1 MSHIGTDKMRVAC
14 VQMCSGTNRAENLA
28 ACEILIRDAAAK
40 GASLV
45 ATPEMTSILQKRPRL
60 LMAALPDPDQPL
72 SEIDQFSALAKELQI
87 TLLIGSMAVALAKEP
102 GVRRAANRSF
112 LFAPDGR
119 LITTYDKIHMF
130 DVDLPNGESWKESAI
145 YQPGEALVVAD
156 IGAAKLGLS
165 ICYDLRFPQLYR
177 RLAQA
182 GADIL
187 MVPAAFTKPTGAA
200 HWEVLLRARAI
211 ETGSFVIAPAQGG
224 QHEDGRETYGGSMII
239 NPWGEVLAAVDGDE
253 PGVIMADLD
262 IAQVA
267 KTRMQIPSL
276 ALTTNPSLRQI

>member
-1 MSHIGTDKMRVAC
+1 MSQIGTDKMRAAC

-156 IGAAKLGLS
+156 IGVAKLGLS

-211 ETGSFVIAPAQGG
+211 ETGSFVLAPAQGG

>member
-1 MSHIGTDKMRVAC
+1 MSQKGADKMRVAC
-14 VQMCSGTNRAENLA
+14 VQMCSGTSRAENFA

-45 ATPEMTSILQKRPRL
+45 ATPEMTSLLQKRPRL
-60 LMAALPDPDQPL
+60 LMAELPDPDQPL
-72 SEIDQFSALAKELQI
+72 REIDQFSALAKELQI

-102 GVRRAANRSF
+102 GARRAANRSF
-112 LFAPDGR
+112 LFSPDGR
-119 LITTYDKIHMF
+119 LISTYDKIHMF
-130 DVDLPNGESWKESAI
+130 DVDLPDGESWKESAI

-224 QHEDGRETYGGSMII
+224 QHEDGRETFGRSMII
-239 NPWGEVLAAVDGDE
+239 NPWGEVLSAADGDE
-253 PGVIMADLD
+253 PEVIVADLD
-262 IAQVA
+262 LDLVA
-267 KTRMQIPSL
+267 KTRVQIPSL
-276 ALTTNPSLRQI
+276 ALETSPSLRQV